1 MKKTNFTLSIC
12 CPVHN
17 EEGNLEELI
26 KRIQKTIN
34 PLFKR
39 DWELLLIN
47 DGSNDNSKMIIK
59 KLQKHHHN
67 IVLVNHPKNKGE
79 ATAWTTA
86 FKKAKGEIIVILA
99 ADLQS
104 PPEEIPKLL
113 DIVLKKGYDVG
124 TGKRV
129 KRKDG
134 LFYWLATRI
143 LNLYTSSFFGLKNIQ
158 DVSSSFFVVK
168 VDYVKKLQLLEN
180 DHRYI
185 LPIFKQRGASIKE
198 VSFKHYPRLWGKA
211 HYTKFKSISAI
222 PEIFRFTVR
231 FYYKSYKIIL

>member
-1 MKKTNFTLSIC
+1 MKKTNITLSIC

-17 EEGNLEELI
+17 EEGNLKELI

-47 DGSNDNSKMIIK
+47 DGSNDNSKKIIK
-59 KLQKHHHN
+59 KLQNKHSHL
-67 IVLVNHPKNKGE
+67 ILVNHKKNKGE
-79 ATAWTTA
+79 AAAWATA
-86 FKKAKGEIIVILA
+86 FKKAKGKIIVILA

-113 DIVLKKGYDVG
+113 DVVFKKGYDVG
-124 TGKRV
+124 TGRRV
-129 KRKDG
+129 QRKDG

-143 LNLYTSSFFGLKNIQ
+143 LNLYTSLFFGLKGIR
-158 DVSSSFFVVK
+158 DVSSSFFAVK
-168 VDYVKKLQLLEN
+168 TNFIKNLQLLEN
-180 DHRYI
+180 NHRYI
-185 LPIFKQRGASIKE
+185 LAIFKQRGASIKE
-198 VSFKHYPRLWGKA
+198 VPFKHCPRLWGKA
-211 HYTKFKSISAI
+211 HYSKFKSVTAI

-231 FYYKSYKIIL
+231 YYQNTFK